1 MKTKPSTTMEGFSIE
16 THPYQNSSNQWA
28 AAVQMISFF
37 FKTVSVFTEILGF
50 INSPNG

>member
-28 AAVQMISFF
+28 AAVQMISF
-37 FKTVSVFTEILGF
+37 KKKRCQYLQKYSVL
-50 INSPNG
+50 